1 MAYGLWPQVGGA
13 VQDAAPELIKVYTH
27 RCTARCRVWMLTPPG
42 RRFAELSNMLRRK
55 SALASLVAD
64 LGGPPACDTPNS
76 MAVGTPSM
84 SGMPAP
90 SPSPAPPDR

>member
-1 MAYGLWPQVGGA
+1 
-13 VQDAAPELIKVYTH
+13 
-27 RCTARCRVWMLTPPG
+27 
-42 RRFAELSNMLRRK
+42 MLRRK